1 MNKKKIGTGLLAL
14 GLVAVVGIGGSL
26 AWFTDQQNVTNK
38 FETGF
43 IDASIKEEGPD
54 GETTEGI
61 EYEDVKPGDKLD
73 KKVTVSLEEDSGDAW
88 VRLVLT
94 LTSDNA
100 DIVDSAI
107 KGEILLL
114 DENEQ
119 PIDIEW
125 SEEKDETGKTYA
137 KAILNTNVLLTAGG
151 EWVPFYQVQVP
162 DSWGNDEAKSKFEL
176 DVKAQAI
183 QATHNDDGFA
193 GVAEDEIQTFD
204 K

>member
-61 EYEDVKPGDKLD
+61 EYEDIQPGDKLD

-100 DIVDSAI
+100 VIVNSAVN
-107 KGEILLL
+107 GEILLL

-119 PIDIEW
+119 PINITW
-125 SEEKDETGKTYA
+125 TAEEDENGKTYA
-137 KAILNTNVLLTAGG
+137 KAILDTNVLLTAGG
-151 EWVPFYQVQVP
+151 EWVPFYKVEVP
-162 DSWGNDEAKSKFEL
+162 ESWGNDEAKAKFEL

-193 GVAEDEIQTFD
+193 GVTEDEIQTFD